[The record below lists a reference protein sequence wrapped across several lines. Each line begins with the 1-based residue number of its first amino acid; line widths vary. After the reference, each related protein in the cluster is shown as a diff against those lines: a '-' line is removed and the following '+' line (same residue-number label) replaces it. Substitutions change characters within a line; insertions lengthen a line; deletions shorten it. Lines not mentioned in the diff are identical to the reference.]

1 MHTVHYAESFICNI
15 YTKNTSFQDV
25 YCLQHILQHYTEIN
39 KSKSLDA
46 ACLRPLLFQN
56 TRNKTPILE
65 NALKNVCNKLFY
77 LSKLCPVSL
86 LSYDNVYYISVNTLI
101 SY

>member
-1 MHTVHYAESFICNI
+1 MFIRYNYRIIDFLAYLQQKIPVFKTCIVSNI
-15 YTKNTSFQDV
+15 YYKLYRN
-25 YCLQHILQHYTEIN
+25 
-39 KSKSLDA
+39 KSLDA

-56 TRNKTPILE
+56 TRNKIPILE

-86 LSYDNVYYISVNTLI
+86 LSYDHVYYISVNALI